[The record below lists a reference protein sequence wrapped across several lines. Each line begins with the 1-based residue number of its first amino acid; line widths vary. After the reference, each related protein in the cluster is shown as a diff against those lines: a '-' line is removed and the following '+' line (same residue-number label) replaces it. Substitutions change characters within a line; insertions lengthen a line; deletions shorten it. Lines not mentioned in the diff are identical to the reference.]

1 MEKEMK
7 RIKFL
12 FLLVALLS
20 LSIFPQ
26 SNFNIHLYR
35 DFLQYNQ
42 NMSYEQLLQMHP
54 AGIFVS
60 DLNLSYENARYF
72 DSIKF
77 KYDLTSFEETLIAN
91 HGFMVSERLSKISF
105 GQAFLDIFH
114 KDLPVYV
121 STDAILH
128 AFHVSYDRILTDVE
142 LGILIPKLKT
152 LLNTLHSNQNQLA
165 NIYSSY
171 PEMEKSLKDVD
182 VYLTVP
188 LILLE
193 ENVIPYYSSN
203 QPVITNILSKIELEQ
218 PDLEY
223 LFSDNCKKIDWS
235 QFKPRGHYT
244 NAFFPQLAKYF
255 QAMMWLGRT
264 ELYLSS
270 PSSIIP
276 PIGCEPQSFQDIQR
290 QIIDAVLLN
299 ELVTITNSWPLYE
312 EIEDIIS
319 FFVGEQ
325 DNVTIEHIS
334 FLKDAVNLMSA
345 LNLLDSLKVIEF
357 QDTLSNQSFAAQLIL
372 SQILYSNPM
381 SPDSIKPASAFLLFG
396 QRFVIDSYV
405 TASVVFDRIKY
416 LGQNICRLFPST
428 LDVLF
433 AMGNN
438 ASAQLLQNELNEY
451 HYSTNLAA
459 LRYLIDAY
467 DDTFWNSSL
476 YNIWLSSLKELNTI
490 EDRTSLP
497 DFMQTAAFWQKQ
509 MNTQL
514 TSWTELRHD
523 NLLYAKQSY
532 TGGTICSYPY
542 GYVEPFPEFYQNL
555 KTFSTIAI
563 NKFQTLNFPDPIYK
577 WKIIAYFNHFYAVS
591 DTLQSICIKEL
602 QGVQLSQ
609 EEKVFLTKLVYS
621 TGNWSGP
628 AFDGWYAHLF
638 YNDEEYEDHDGLMNS
653 DYLVADIHT
662 TPTDCFGGEYGWI
675 SHVGTGPI
683 NLGVIVTNDP
693 DGIITAYVGPMM
705 SYFEYRTEDYLR
717 LTDEEWDDTYLQAAL
732 RPDWVNLYLA
742 DSSGNSRGEG
752 PSLITNIEIDY
763 ENPTIPQSKIL
774 ISNYPNPFNASTII
788 AFSIPYDLTNSSV
801 ELNIYDV
808 QGRLVKTLLNDHL
821 PAGNYLTKWEGD
833 NSAGISVTSGVYFY
847 RITAGKR
854 SMNGKMIML
863 K

>member
-1 MEKEMK
+1 MK
-7 RIKFL
+7 SRIFL
-12 FLLVALLS
+12 ILFILCIISPYTVS
-20 LSIFPQ
+20 Q
-26 SNFNIHLYR
+26 SNFNVNLYKE
-35 DFLQYNQ
+35 FLQNNQ
-42 NMSYEQLLQMHP
+42 NLEPEALMQMHP
-54 AGIFVS
+54 AGSFIA
-60 DLNLSYENARYF
+60 DLNMNYENARYF
-72 DSIKF
+72 DSIKT
-77 KYDLTSFEETLIAN
+77 KYSLTAYEEVLLAK

-121 STDAILH
+121 SADAILH
-128 AFHVSYDRILTDVE
+128 AFHISYDRILTDIE
-142 LGILIPKLKT
+142 LGILIPRLKT

-165 NIYSSY
+165 NAYSSY

-188 LILLE
+188 LKLLG
-193 ENVIPYYSSN
+193 ENVNPYYSSN
-203 QPVITNILSKIELEQ
+203 QSTITDILNKIELEE
-218 PDLEY
+218 PANEY
-223 LFSDNCKKIDWS
+223 LFSENCKRIDWS

-244 NAFFPQLAKYF
+244 NGFYPQLARYF
-255 QAMMWLGRT
+255 RAMMWLGRT
-264 ELYLSS
+264 ELYLSA
-270 PSSIIP
+270 PSSTIP
-276 PIGCEPQSFQDIQR
+276 PSGCESQSFQDIQR

-299 ELVTITNSWPLYE
+299 ELMNLTNAWSIYE
-312 EIEDIIS
+312 EMEDIIL

-334 FLKDAVNLMSA
+334 FLKDAVNLTSA

-357 QDTLSNQSFAAQLIL
+357 QDTLANQSFAAQLIL

-405 TASVVFDRIKY
+405 TATVVYDRIKY
-416 LGQNICRLFPST
+416 LGQKICRLFPST
-428 LDVLF
+428 QDVLF
-433 AMGNN
+433 AMGNS
-438 ASAQLLQNELNEY
+438 ASAQLLQAELEQY
-451 HYSTNLAA
+451 KYSSNLAA
-459 LRYLIDAY
+459 LRYLIDSY

-476 YNIWLSSLKELNTI
+476 YNIWLSSLRQLNPV
-490 EDRTSLP
+490 EDRTALP

-514 TSWTELRHD
+514 ASWTELRHD

-532 TGGTICSYPY
+532 TGGTVCSYPY

-563 NKFQTLNFPDPIYK
+563 NKFQTLNFPDPMYK
-577 WKIIAYFNHFYAVS
+577 YKLITYFNHLYAVS

-602 QGVQLSQ
+602 QAEELSQ
-609 EEKVFLTKLVYS
+609 EEKIFLTKLVYS

-638 YNDEEYEDHDGLMNS
+638 YSDEEYEDHEGLMKS

-683 NLGVIVTNDP
+683 NLGVVVTNDP
-693 DGIITAYVGPMM
+693 DGILTAYVGPMM

-717 LTDEEWDDTYLQAAL
+717 LTDEEWESTHLQSAL

-742 DSSGNSRGEG
+742 DSSGNSRGTG
-752 PSLITNIEIDY
+752 GTLITNVEIDY
-763 ENPTIPQSKIL
+763 SQPVIPQSELL

-788 AFSIPYDLTNSSV
+788 AFTIPYDLTNSNV

-808 QGRLVKTLLNDHL
+808 QGRLVKKLLNDQL
-821 PAGNYLTKWEGD
+821 PAGNYLTKWEGNNTD
-833 NSAGISVTSGVYFY
+833 GILVTSGVYFY
-847 RITAGKR
+847 RLTAGNR
-854 SMNGKMIML
+854 STIGKMILL